1 MHLDAG
7 HKIREQLRMELS
19 ATQEAEETAQVKAA
33 AAEKKLVD
41 MQAQAADEKAS
52 MANGNGSTVDCGQN
66 SGRDDQWADAGGASC
81 KGTGRGGYE

>member
-19 ATQEAEETAQVKAA
+19 ATEEAEETAQVKAA

-52 MANGNGSTVDCGQN
+52 M
-66 SGRDDQWADAGGASC
+66 DQAAEEQLHAMQQQQLAVAEAL
-81 KGTGRGGYE
+81 KE

>member
-7 HKIREQLRMELS
+7 HKIREQLRWELS

-52 MANGNGSTVDCGQN
+52 M
-66 SGRDDQWADAGGASC
+66 DQAAEEQLHAMQQQQLAVAEAL
-81 KGTGRGGYE
+81 KE

>member
-19 ATQEAEETAQVKAA
+19 ATEEAEETAQVKAA
-33 AAEKKLVD
+33 AAEKKLAD

-52 MANGNGSTVDCGQN
+52 M
-66 SGRDDQWADAGGASC
+66 DQAAEEQLHAMQQQQLAVAEAL
-81 KGTGRGGYE
+81 KE